1 LPLPPVRTLSAL
13 ALALLAGGLACAPA
27 PRPTLSLHLVAVP
40 ANFEEVNVHVRE
52 VQLEGPS
59 GWTTIAVPD
68 VTLNLVRLTGGVAA
82 ELVERTAL
90 PVGTYQRLRLLLGSA
105 GSVRTR
111 DGRLHALALPSSLDR
126 GLMMPLDLEA
136 RPGTAQSLV
145 VEVDA
150 GRSVRRYPV
159 LGGGVMFVLQPH
171 VRSIDRLARGERS
184 GAAGED
190 G

>member
-1 LPLPPVRTLSAL
+1 MAL
-13 ALALLAGGLACAPA
+13 ACTPA

-40 ANFEEVNVHVRE
+40 AEFEEVNVHVRE
-52 VQLEGPS
+52 VQLEGPE

-68 VTLNLVRLTGGVAA
+68 VTLNLIRLVDGVAA

-90 PVGTYQRLRLLLGSA
+90 PAGTYQRLRLVLGTA
-105 GSVRTR
+105 GSVRLR
-111 DGRLHALALPSSLDR
+111 DGSLHVLALPAALHR
-126 GLMMPLDLEA
+126 GLEVPLGVEA

-159 LGGGVMFVLQPH
+159 LGGGEMFVLQPH
-171 VRSIDRLARGERS
+171 LRSVDQLARGERA